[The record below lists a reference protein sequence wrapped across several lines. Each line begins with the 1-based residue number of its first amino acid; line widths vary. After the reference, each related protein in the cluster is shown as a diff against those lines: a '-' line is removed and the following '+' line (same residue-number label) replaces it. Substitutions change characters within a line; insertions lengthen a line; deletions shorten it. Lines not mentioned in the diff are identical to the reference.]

1 MNEMTQSNSELTQ
14 PGAPDYSQYYDD
26 LDDVY
31 EASEAL
37 REIDPVRFQSYT
49 KEQIIFNVENAGWM
63 LAKGRGGRICVRR
76 ENGRIISGS
85 PAPLP
90 LPTVTDNFQVAVDE
104 FRQQLIEMN
113 QLTNMPQIF
122 FEALTHKVNQGDIK
136 ALQLYADLFL
146 SPAKQGK
153 APSLSA
159 RTLNVYQGEQKEEDP
174 PVRNV

>member
-1 MNEMTQSNSELTQ
+1 MNEMTESNNELTQ
-14 PGAPDYSQYYDD
+14 PGTPDYSQFYDE

-31 EASEAL
+31 EASEGL
-37 REIDPVRFQSYT
+37 REIDPVRFKSYS
-49 KEQIIFNVENAGWM
+49 KEDIIFNVENAGWI

-76 ENGRIISGS
+76 ENGQIIHGS

-90 LPTVTDNFQVAVDE
+90 LPTVADNFQPAVDE

-113 QLTNMPQIF
+113 QLTNMPQMF
-122 FEALTHKVNQGDIK
+122 FEALSHKVNERDPK

-146 SPAKQGK
+146 SPPKQGK

-159 RTLNVYQGEQKEEDP
+159 RTLNVYQSEQKEEEP
-174 PVRNV
+174 PVRNI